1 MLRNSLTAGLLAIA
15 SALAPVALAARFVE
29 QFEVSV
35 TIPAASF
42 FVLPVDPQLLAREQ
56 RLNWNLATSTL
67 SPLRAHFDVKN
78 INGGINARLSER
90 AYLSNG
96 RDEIDLNVAFNKVPL
111 SLDSQPVVD
120 DARPGRRVMLE
131 IAAVQGEERFAAGD
145 YHGTVHMIFEAM
157 SP

>member
-1 MLRNSLTAGLLAIA
+1 MLRKLVMTTVLVMA
-15 SALAPVALAARFVE
+15 SALGPVALAARFVE

-35 TIPAASF
+35 TIPTATF
-42 FVLPVDPQLLAREQ
+42 YVLPVDPQLLEREQ
-56 RLNWNLATSTL
+56 RLNWNPVTSTL
-67 SPLRAHFDVKN
+67 SPLRANFDVKN
-78 INGGINARLSER
+78 INGGISARLSER

-96 RDEIDLNVAFNKVPL
+96 QDEIDLNVVFNKVPL
-111 SLDSQPVVD
+111 TLDSQPVVD

-131 IAAVQGEERFAAGD
+131 IAALQGPDGFKAGE